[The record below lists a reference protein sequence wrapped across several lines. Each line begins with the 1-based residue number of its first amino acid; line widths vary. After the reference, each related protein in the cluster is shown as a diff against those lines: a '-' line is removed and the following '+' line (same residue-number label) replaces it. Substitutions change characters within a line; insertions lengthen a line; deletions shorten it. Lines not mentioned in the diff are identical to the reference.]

1 MQENNQGNKNDIK
14 SEVKK
19 IKVKEKVIEMKDW
32 QRSNSIH
39 IIGTHKEE
47 K

>member
-1 MQENNQGNKNDIK
+1 MKL
-14 SEVKK
+14 K

-32 QRSNSIH
+32 QRGNNMH

>member
-1 MQENNQGNKNDIK
+1 MTKRMK
-14 SEVKK
+14 LK
-19 IKVKEKVIEMKDW
+19 IKVREKVIEMKDW
-32 QRSNSIH
+32 QRSNNIH